1 MEPKNKKVVVLI
13 GQSYFGKIWFGKRIE
28 KEDPLY
34 SSFCSITEELFRQ
47 ETEVPF
53 QSLQTDSKI
62 MPSNVTDISSDIRGM
77 ADEGRKV
84 RTEDP
89 SNSVYNLSLTLSGLA
104 DENPFAC
111 AKQNSHKLVKTALNT
126 FVKSSKT
133 LMVLDFITDVDDA
146 QFLVQTLRKYGL
158 NPGGSNGFVAI
169 NLLLSNLHKLKF
181 VEERA
186 KRQRVDHYVM
196 EYLKRHGAEALYF
209 TYAEPD
215 RPVGF
220 FPELSWIDHVHF
232 DLLIQ
237 LLKCTHC
244 LKFCIEYMTK
254 LDGESY
260 KSLKSKRKA
269 GFKADDF
276 EPAGL
281 PNYFMCKNGHK
292 FCRPSAQ
299 NDLTTKYVA
308 PSSEFDFDVPL
319 DFMYTFGCW
328 QNLLALT
335 QNWNSLVLDQ
345 EISCVVTGNLLS
357 VLKIKQFHFMLPA
370 TFLSSINDVKWLV
383 NSNQYY
389 VAYKRDG
396 VRHLLF
402 KKTSTEVY
410 LFNSA
415 KELFECQLAG
425 SLAHL
430 PDGTVLDGEL
440 LNCQEFDGQMS
451 VFVAFDVLSL
461 GIERQWHL
469 KFKERQLALESTGVG
484 KESEILGPHFHGM
497 KSMEKGAVKLKVDM
511 K

>member
-13 GQSYFGKIWFGKRIE
+13 GQAGSGKTYFGKMIE
-28 KEDPLY
+28 KEDPSY
-34 SSFCSITEELFRQ
+34 SSFCSIGEELVRQ
-47 ETEVPF
+47 QTEVPF
-53 QSLQTDSKI
+53 QSLQTDSK
-62 MPSNVTDISSDIRGM
+62 MPSNIADIREM
-77 ADEGRKV
+77 ADEGRKMR

-104 DENPFAC
+104 DKNPKQKAC
-111 AKQNSHKLVKTALNT
+111 AKQNSHKLVNTALDT

-158 NPGGSNGFVAI
+158 NPGGLNGLVAI
-169 NLLLSNLHKLKF
+169 NLLLSNVYES
-181 VEERA
+181 VEEQA
-186 KRQRVDHYVM
+186 KRQRVHHYVM

-209 TYAEPD
+209 TYEPG
-215 RPVGF
+215 RPMGF
-220 FPELSWIDHVHF
+220 LPEEFWIDYEHF

-269 GFKADDF
+269 GFKADDS

-281 PNYFMCKNGHK
+281 PSYFMGKNGHK

-299 NDLTTKYVA
+299 NDLTTEHVA
-308 PSSEFDFDVPL
+308 PSSEFDLDVPL
-319 DFMYTFGCW
+319 DFMYAFGCW

-345 EISCVVTGNLLS
+345 EISSVVTGNLLS
-357 VLKIKQFHFMLPA
+357 ILKIKQFHFMLPA
-370 TFLSSINDVKWLV
+370 TFLSSRNDVKWLV

-440 LNCQEFDGQMS
+440 LNCQESDGQMS

-469 KFKERQLALESTGVG
+469 KFKERQLALESTGMK
-484 KESEILGPHFHGM
+484 KESEILGSPFHGM
-497 KSMEKGAVKLKVDM
+497 KSMEKGTVKVNM